1 MQWIYSLCL
10 EMVQYIANSLL
21 TVFSMDLDYF
31 FQVAPVAKDILSIL
45 IAAGWAL
52 LMGNLVFQ
60 AVRSMVSGLGF
71 EGEDPKLL
79 FTRTFVFAFLLLASQ
94 QICEIGLNISAQIIQ
109 MLQIPSSVTVTIP
122 DESNFNIGASWLLI
136 IIVGFVVMWQF
147 VKLCFEV
154 AERYVVTA
162 VLVLMAPLAFGLGGS
177 KSTEDIFKGWC
188 RMFASM
194 CLMMVMNIIFL
205 KLLISAMGYVPSGL
219 GVLPWMLLI
228 VGIAR
233 VARKID
239 SVVARIGLNPA
250 ITGDGLGRGLPG
262 MVAFAAIRGLGMA
275 VTRSASAASKGS
287 GGAKPHGGHAAGS
300 SSTPPPS
307 SPPSGGG
314 GATPPGGGSGQGGPG
329 RGQSGTHR
337 ESERAAYA
345 ASTSAQQSAS
355 TETQTAPPSTRKD
368 QPKSGGPSCPPD
380 AKPTRHTSVP
390 PEQRS
395 GGAGAGQRF
404 RINTIL
410 MGQVPEGAEAATQAA
425 SSQHQ
430 SAAHSKQ
437 ATDAAGTFSHSYRK
451 TGKEAFRI
459 TSERQS
465 SQQATQDRPQRPP
478 IRQNGTPKISTPPGV
493 SAPGKS
499 DYGAGKE
506 LDSSYRR
513 DIQPPTDT
521 AGTRRAP
528 SPSRPPVGGT
538 QPPAGTAGTQRASSS
553 GQPHVGSSQPTIGTA
568 WARRPPGSSQHPGED
583 TQPMT
588 DMAGA
593 QRASDPSRPPV
604 GGTQPPVGTAG
615 TRQPSSPSRPPVGG
629 TQPPAGTAGARQPS
643 GPSRPPVGGTQPPAG
658 TAGTQRAAGP
668 SRPPIGGTQ
677 ASTGAKESRR
687 ISGAPRP
694 PTIQT
699 ASEETTAKDSS
710 AGTHRI
716 KRPAAPPN
724 GNTSKKR
731 NKKKYLKSS
740 RSMGEPHRKRP
751 CSAFRN

>member
-1 MQWIYSLCL
+1 
-10 EMVQYIANSLL
+10 
-21 TVFSMDLDYF
+21 
-31 FQVAPVAKDILSIL
+31 
-45 IAAGWAL
+45 
-52 LMGNLVFQ
+52 
-60 AVRSMVSGLGF
+60 
-71 EGEDPKLL
+71 
-79 FTRTFVFAFLLLASQ
+79 
-94 QICEIGLNISAQIIQ
+94 
-109 MLQIPSSVTVTIP
+109 
-122 DESNFNIGASWLLI
+122 
-136 IIVGFVVMWQF
+136 
-147 VKLCFEV
+147 
-154 AERYVVTA
+154 
-162 VLVLMAPLAFGLGGS
+162 
-177 KSTEDIFKGWC
+177 
-188 RMFASM
+188 
-194 CLMMVMNIIFL
+194 
-205 KLLISAMGYVPSGL
+205 
-219 GVLPWMLLI
+219 MLLI

-307 SPPSGGG
+307 PPPSGGG

-404 RINTIL
+404 RINAVL

-430 SAAHSKQ
+430 SAAHSRQ

-465 SQQATQDRPQRPP
+465 SQQTTQDRPQRPP

-506 LDSSYRR
+506 PDSSYRR

-553 GQPHVGSSQPTIGTA
+553 GQPPVGSSQPTIGTA

-593 QRASDPSRPPV
+593 QRASDPSRP
-604 GGTQPPVGTAG
+604 
-615 TRQPSSPSRPPVGG
+615 SVGG

-724 GNTSKKR
+724 GSTSKKR
-731 NKKKYLKSS
+731 NKKK
-740 RSMGEPHRKRP
+740 
-751 CSAFRN
+751 